1 MNETGSTDDAMTA
14 ALPPAWISV
23 RGFWERLTSREI
35 VRVRRDFLQGYHG
48 VVLWGDSVL
57 PEMRQ
62 FELTRQE
69 VLAYAYDEDLGFT
82 LGVTPRL
89 EVALA
94 WVIGAPPMAE
104 ETNPNRDQL
113 TLARS
118 LLIGSDAPWPSEARA
133 AAERALWNVAERKA
147 DPAEAARAFSSSAP
161 PTHRNTAALGR
172 ALTLAV
178 AGRRIGWYEAT
189 AWLTNTLPPDPPGY
203 PFSHDILLAA
213 LPEAEIP
220 LDAALRRLR
229 DLQPTPADYQRY
241 EASGQVATLHAE
253 REVLLKAFALLSTDR
268 RAAEALRAVIE
279 NEACEDAIT
288 VRIAIWALGRQNEK
302 NAIDYLMSLL
312 PRPQYRIYRDE
323 IEEALTFL
331 CSGVELLPAADA
343 DELEHWTAI
352 HAGLPKD
359 QAAWWE
365 HDAESVFWEKRLRCA
380 LTLDAGTG
388 AARAPG
394 VDTGRGERR
403 ARLSEHLWND
413 EVPNVRLAAGGK
425 A

>member
-1 MNETGSTDDAMTA
+1 MDETGSTDGAMTA
-14 ALPPAWISV
+14 DPPPAWISV

-57 PEMRQ
+57 PEVRQ
-62 FELTRQE
+62 FELTRE
-69 VLAYAYDEDLGFT
+69 EMLSYAYDEDLGFT

-113 TLARS
+113 ALARS
-118 LLIGSDAPWPSEARA
+118 LLIGSDAPWPSEARS
-133 AAERALWNVAERKA
+133 AAERALWSVAERRA
-147 DPAEAARAFSSSAP
+147 DPAEAVRAVAAASP
-161 PTHRNTAALGR
+161 PTHRNAAALGR
-172 ALTLAV
+172 ALARAV
-178 AGRRIGWYEAT
+178 SARRIGWYEAT
-189 AWLTNTLPPDPPGY
+189 DWLTNPLPPDPPGY
-203 PFSHDILLAA
+203 LFSREVLLDT

-220 LDAALRRLR
+220 LDAGLRRLR
-229 DLQPTPADYQRY
+229 ELQPAAAEYHRY
-241 EASGQVATLHAE
+241 EGSGRVAELHAE
-253 REVLLKAFALLSTDR
+253 RELLLKALALLATDT
-268 RAAEALRAVIE
+268 RAAEALRSVIE

-288 VRIAIWALGRQNEK
+288 VKIAIWALGRQNAK
-302 NAIDYLMSLL
+302 STVDYLISLL
-312 PRPQYRIYRDE
+312 PRPQYRIYLDE

-331 CSGVELLPAADA
+331 CSGAELVPAADA
-343 DELEHWTAI
+343 DEVEHWTAI
-352 HAGLPKD
+352 QAGLPKD

-365 HDAESVFWEKRLRCA
+365 RDAESVFWEKRLRSA

-388 AARAPG
+388 ATRAPG
-394 VDTGRGERR
+394 VDSGSSERR
-403 ARLSEHLWND
+403 ARLAERLRND
-413 EVPNVRLAAGGK
+413 EVPNVRLAAGGE